1 MQKSFFHYL
10 APVEQGMSSAHAQH
24 LDATSTY
31 MEQEIYIG
39 QLTKKSSLRKQH
51 ASVCGH
57 YFFLP
62 QQNQD
67 DIGRMDSGSKQP
79 DTEGGGTVSS
89 NDCQLHSR
97 SVHIYA
103 HHRRDCF

>member
-39 QLTKKSSLRKQH
+39 QLAKKV
-51 ASVCGH
+51 A
-57 YFFLP
+57 
-62 QQNQD
+62 
-67 DIGRMDSGSKQP
+67 
-79 DTEGGGTVSS
+79 
-89 NDCQLHSR
+89 
-97 SVHIYA
+97 
-103 HHRRDCF
+103 